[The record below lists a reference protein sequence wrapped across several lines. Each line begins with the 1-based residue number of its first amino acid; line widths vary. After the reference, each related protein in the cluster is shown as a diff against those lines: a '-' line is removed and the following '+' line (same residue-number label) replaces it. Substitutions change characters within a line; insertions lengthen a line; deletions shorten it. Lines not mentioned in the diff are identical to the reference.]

1 MTDNSAPPVPTMKS
15 LMLNQKSLAWLV
27 ATFVLTPVTAYYLSI
42 AGYLPMDPVN
52 AAIDGFLFS
61 IVYVGYRVLQ
71 AYRVVK
77 LRSKMNVNE

>member
-15 LMLNQKSLAWLV
+15 QIFNRKSITWLV
-27 ATFVLTPVTAYYLSI
+27 ATIALTPVTAYYLSV
-42 AGYLPMDPVN
+42 AGYLPTSPID
-52 AAIDGFLFS
+52 AAISGFLFS

-71 AYRVVK
+71 VYRVVK